1 MKVSIDWLKD
11 YVQFDGLPGELVDTL
26 PMLGL
31 EVEESGEESN
41 ANLDKVVV
49 GEVLSKEAHPEADR
63 LSVCAVQVSTDQ
75 PPVNI
80 VCGATNFK
88 VGDRVPVALP
98 GARLPGGFK
107 IKKSKLRGV
116 PSEGM
121 MCSAVELE
129 LGDDDKG
136 LMILA
141 DQPEIGTLVTS
152 LFSKEVILELEITA
166 NRGDCLSHIGVA
178 REIAGY
184 YEKSLILPDLK
195 VSAPS
200 VDIPSKITC

>member
-11 YVQFDGLPGELVDTL
+11 YVQFEGLPSELIDTL

-49 GEVLSKEAHPEADR
+49 GEVLSKESHPEADR
-63 LSVCAVQVSTDQ
+63 LSVCSVQVSTDQ
-75 PPVNI
+75 PPANI

-136 LMILA
+136 LMIL
-141 DQPEIGTLVTS
+141 S
-152 LFSKEVILELEITA
+152 
-166 NRGDCLSHIGVA
+166 
-178 REIAGY
+178 
-184 YEKSLILPDLK
+184 
-195 VSAPS
+195 
-200 VDIPSKITC
+200 